1 MTSCVL
7 KRSVVIG
14 GRKTSVSLEDDF
26 WTGLEEIAA
35 SRQSRRTALVA
46 EISASPQVNLS
57 SAIRLFVLA
66 YYRERSQRNAPS
78 KLQNIE
84 SAGMTPLS

>member
-7 KRSVVIG
+7 KRSVVLR

-35 SRQSRRTALVA
+35 SRQSRRTALIA
-46 EISASPQVNLS
+46 QISESPQVNLS

-66 YYRERSQRNAPS
+66 YYRERGQRNAPN
-78 KLQNIE
+78 KLQDIV
-84 SAGMTPLS
+84 SAETAPLS